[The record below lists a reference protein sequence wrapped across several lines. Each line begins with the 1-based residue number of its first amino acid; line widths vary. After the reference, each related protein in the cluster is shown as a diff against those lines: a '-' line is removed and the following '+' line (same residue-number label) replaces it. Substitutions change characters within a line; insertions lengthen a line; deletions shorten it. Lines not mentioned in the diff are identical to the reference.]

1 MGKESANWI
10 KFLGTAGARFVVM
23 HQLRASGGVWLSLQ
37 GQNVLLDPGPGTL
50 VRCAA
55 SRPRLDPSKL
65 DAIILTH
72 RHIDHSTDTNVMIE
86 AMTEGGF
93 KRRGVLFAPADA
105 LESDD
110 PVVLKY
116 ARKFVEH
123 LELLGPEKH
132 YKIGDLSFHTSIRH
146 QHAAETYGVMFDL
159 PKGRLSFLVDTQFFP
174 GLEKTYA
181 GTRTL
186 VMNVVRLKPD
196 EKGEI
201 MHLCLDDA
209 MRLIAA
215 IRPERAVLTHF
226 GMTML
231 RAKPW
236 ELCEALSQELG
247 VEVLAARDG
256 MTLET

>member
-72 RHIDHSTDTNVMIE
+72 RHIDHSTDINVMIE
-86 AMTEGGF
+86 AMTEGGS
-93 KRRGVLFAPADA
+93 KRRGALFAPADA
-105 LESDD
+105 LTSDD
-110 PVVLKY
+110 SVVLKY
-116 ARKFVEH
+116 VRGFVERI
-123 LELLGPEKH
+123 ELLGPQKP
-132 YKIGDLSFHTSIRH
+132 YKVGELSFHTTIRH
-146 QHAAETYGVMFDL
+146 QHAVETYGVMFDL
-159 PKGRLSFLVDTQFFP
+159 PGGRLSFMVDTQFFP
-174 GLEKTYA
+174 GLDKAYA
-181 GTRTL
+181 GTRIL
-186 VMNVVRLKPD
+186 VMNLVRLKPD

-209 MRLIAA
+209 KGLIAA
-215 IRPERAVLTHF
+215 IKPERAVLTHF

-236 ELCEALSQELG
+236 ELAETLTRELG
-247 VEVLAARDG
+247 VEVIAARDG
-256 MTLET
+256 MALEV